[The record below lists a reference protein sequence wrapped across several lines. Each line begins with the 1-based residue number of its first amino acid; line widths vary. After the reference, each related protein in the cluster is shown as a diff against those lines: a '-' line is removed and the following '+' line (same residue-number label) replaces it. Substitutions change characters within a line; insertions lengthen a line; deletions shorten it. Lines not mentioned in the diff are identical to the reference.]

1 MTFASIA
8 NHSYARQSV
17 SQHKHSGGVGRC
29 RKSFWKHDKIKKYL
43 GRLLPVLSKR
53 SPGLRGLI
61 IDMHAGDGEATP
73 HPQPDMF
80 AGGALITT
88 PHLAIAMAEKWR
100 ADVWLCERSHAP
112 RKALRSNY
120 GGRARIFGNH
130 HQLLN
135 HADEI
140 RSYPWVI
147 VINDPNGHSD
157 ASNGVSV
164 MQAIAETNPV
174 SDFIIVCNHRSI
186 RRHLGVGK
194 KDNSKVP
201 LALAVQATAGKYEWM
216 LTPDNW
222 KERLGK
228 RQVMATEPMTLS
240 PEMTAQV
247 LLVSNFIPGYRP

>member
-1 MTFASIA
+1 MTLASIA

-29 RKSFWKHDKIKKYL
+29 SKSFWKHEEIKKYL

-53 SPGLRGLI
+53 SHGSHGLI

-88 PHLAIAMAEKWR
+88 PHLAITMAEKWR

-112 RKALRSNY
+112 RKALKSAY
-120 GGRARIFGNH
+120 GGFARIFGNH
-130 HQLLN
+130 NQLLN

-140 RSYPWVI
+140 GSYPWVI

-157 ASNGVSV
+157 ESNGVSI
-164 MQAIAETNPV
+164 MRAIAETNPV

-194 KDNSKVP
+194 KDNSKIP
-201 LALAVQATAGKYEWM
+201 LALAVQATASKYEWM
-216 LTPDNW
+216 LQPENW

-228 RQVMATEPMTLS
+228 RQVMATEPMPLS
-240 PEMTAQV
+240 PDMTAQV
-247 LLVSNFIPGYRP
+247 LLVSNFIPGYYA